1 MRVPNLILEVSITGI
16 GHSPFL
22 IALPTLNQIRMAK
35 EYMSMRNL
43 RFLLHEVINVEEL
56 TKFERYKDHNKD
68 GFDMMLDSAKQISD
82 NLLFPIYEEMD
93 KQPPKMGDNLVHVHP
108 GVKEVMKETG
118 ESGWIVAQED
128 YDHGGQQMP
137 STVYSAANFIFH
149 AANTSAAS
157 YFGLTM
163 GAAELIS
170 SFGSKELQETYMN
183 NMFAGKWQ
191 GTMALT
197 EPHAGSSLGDIK
209 TTAKEAGDGSYRIKG
224 HKIYISGGD
233 HNGVEN
239 VVHLML
245 AKIEGAPAGSKG
257 ISLFVVPKH
266 RPEGDKLVY
275 NDVFSASFEGKMGMK
290 GCPVLHLVMGDND
303 DCRGWLVGEP
313 NNGLKYM
320 FQMMNGARI
329 SVGMMSCG
337 LSSAAYYASL
347 QYANE
352 RPQGRTPSNRDLE
365 SPMENII
372 NYADVKRMLLFQK
385 SVMEGGLS
393 LVLQCAYYADM
404 AKVAEGEEQAKYQML
419 LDLLTPIAKT
429 YPAEMSVQSTSQGV
443 QVLGGAGFC
452 SDFPLQQYYRDTRI
466 NPIYE
471 GTTGIQAMD
480 LLGRKVTM
488 KMGAAVMAF
497 GAELQTTIKAGMEVE
512 ALKARAEKLGAAAAK
527 FQEVTMKLMNLA
539 QNEKPEVFLA
549 DATLYLENAGILA
562 IGWQWMKQALVIEKK
577 LAENPTGD
585 ELNFYKGKQ
594 AAFEFFYE
602 YELPKSIGLTKRL
615 LSDYRL
621 TLELDTEYLN

>member
-1 MRVPNLILEVSITGI
+1 
-16 GHSPFL
+16 
-22 IALPTLNQIRMAK
+22 MAQK
-35 EYMSMRNL
+35 YMSMRNL
-43 RFLLHEVINVEEL
+43 RFLLHDVLSVEQL
-56 TKFERYKDHNKD
+56 TAYERYQDHNKE
-68 GFDMMLDSAKQISD
+68 GFDMMLDSAKQIAD

-93 KQPPKMGDNLVHVHP
+93 KQPPKMGDGVVHVHP
-108 GVKEVMKETG
+108 QMKAIMKETG

-128 YDHGGQQMP
+128 YEIGGQQMP
-137 STVYSAANFIFH
+137 HTVYNAANFIFH

-163 GAAELIS
+163 GSAELIS
-170 SFGSKELQETYMN
+170 SFGNQELKDVYMTK
-183 NMFAGKWQ
+183 MFEGKWQ

-197 EPHAGSSLGDIK
+197 EPHAGSSLGDIR
-209 TTAKEAGDGSYRIKG
+209 TTASPNEDGSYSIKG
-224 HKIYISGGD
+224 QKIFISAGD
-233 HNGVEN
+233 NDATEN

-245 AKIEGAPAGSKG
+245 AKIDGAPAGTKG

-266 RPEGDKLVY
+266 RPEDDQLIP
-275 NDVFSASFEGKMGMK
+275 NDVFTAGFEGKMGMK
-290 GCPVLHLVMGDND
+290 GCPVMHLVMGDNNN
-303 DCRGWLVGEP
+303 CKGWLVGEP
-313 NNGLKYM
+313 HKGLKYM

-347 QYANE
+347 EYANE

-385 SVMEGGLS
+385 SVTEGGLA
-393 LVLQCAYYADM
+393 LVMQCALYADL
-404 AKVAEGEEQAKYQML
+404 ARVCEGEEKEKYQML

-429 YPAEMSVQSTSQGV
+429 YPAEMSLLSTSQGV

-497 GAELQTTIKAGMEVE
+497 GAELQQTIKAGMAVDS
-512 ALKARAEKLGAAAAK
+512 LKAQAEKLGAAATK

-539 QNEKPEVFLA
+539 QSEKPEVFLA

-562 IGWQWMKQALVIEKK
+562 VGWQWLKQALVVEQK
-577 LAENPTGD
+577 LAENPTGE
-585 ELNFYKGKQ
+585 ELNFLKGKR
-594 AAFEFFYE
+594 AAFEFFFE
-602 YELPKSIGLTKRL
+602 YEIPKSIGLTKRL
-615 LSDYRL
+615 LSDNRL

>member
-1 MRVPNLILEVSITGI
+1 
-16 GHSPFL
+16 
-22 IALPTLNQIRMAK
+22 MAK

-43 RFLLHEVINVEEL
+43 RFQLHEVLNVEQL
-56 TKFERYKDHNKD
+56 TKFSKYSEHTKD

-82 NLLFPIYEEMD
+82 NLLFPIYTEMD
-93 KQPPKMGDNLVHVHP
+93 EKKPEMVDGEVHVHP
-108 GVKEVMKETG
+108 DMKKIMKEVG

-128 YDHGGQQMP
+128 FEHGGQQMP

-149 AANTSAAS
+149 SANTSAAS

-163 GAAELIS
+163 GSAELIS
-170 SFGSKELQETYMN
+170 TFGSKELQETYMTK
-183 NMFAGKWQ
+183 MFSGEWQ

-197 EPHAGSSLGDIK
+197 EPHAGSSLGDIYS
-209 TTAKEAGDGSYRIKG
+209 TAKEVGDGSYKIKG
-224 HKIYISGGD
+224 QKIFISAGD
-233 HNGVEN
+233 HDALEN

-245 AKIEGAPAGSKG
+245 AKIDGGPAGSKG

-266 RPEGDKLVY
+266 RPENGTLVP
-275 NDVFSASFEGKMGMK
+275 NDVFTAGFEAKMGMK
-290 GCPVLHLVMGDND
+290 GCPVMHLVMGDND
-303 DCRGWLVGEP
+303 NCKGWLVGEP
-313 NNGLKYM
+313 HNGLRYM

-329 SVGMMSCG
+329 SVGMMSTA
-337 LSSAAYYASL
+337 LSSGAYYASL
-347 QYANE
+347 EYANE
-352 RPQGRTPSNRDLE
+352 RPQGRTVSNQDLS
-365 SPMENII
+365 SPMEMII

-385 SVMEGGLS
+385 STMEGS
-393 LVLQCAYYADM
+393 LALVCQCAMYADL
-404 AKVAEGEEQAKYQML
+404 AKVSEGEEATKYKLL
-419 LDLLTPIAKT
+419 LDLLTPMAKS
-429 YPAEMSVQSTSQGV
+429 YPAEISVQSTSQGM

-488 KMGAAVMAF
+488 KMGAAVIAF
-497 GAELQTTIKAGMEVE
+497 GAELQETIMAGMAVE
-512 ALKARAEKLGAAAAK
+512 SLKPYATKLGGSAQK
-527 FQEVTMKLMNLA
+527 FQEVTMKLMGLA

-562 IGWQWMKQALVIEKK
+562 VAWQWLKQALVIETK
-577 LAENPTGD
+577 LAENPSGD

-594 AAFEFFYE
+594 AAFEYYFE

-621 TLELDTEYLN
+621 TLELKPEYLN

>member
-1 MRVPNLILEVSITGI
+1 
-16 GHSPFL
+16 
-22 IALPTLNQIRMAK
+22 MAK

-43 RFLLHEVINVEEL
+43 RFQLHEVLNVEQL
-56 TKFERYKDHNKD
+56 TKFSKYSEHTKD

-82 NLLFPIYEEMD
+82 NLLFPIYTEMD
-93 KQPPKMGDNLVHVHP
+93 EKKPEMVDGEVHVHP
-108 GVKEVMKETG
+108 DMKKIMKEVG

-128 YDHGGQQMP
+128 FHHGGQQMP

-149 AANTSAAS
+149 SANTSAAS

-163 GAAELIS
+163 GSAELIS
-170 SFGSKELQETYMN
+170 AFGNEELQETYMTK
-183 NMFAGKWQ
+183 MFSGQWQ

-197 EPHAGSSLGDIK
+197 EPHAGSSLGDIYS
-209 TTAKEAGDGSYRIKG
+209 TANENGDGSYKIKG
-224 HKIYISGGD
+224 QKIFISAGD
-233 HNGVEN
+233 HDAVEN

-245 AKIEGAPAGSKG
+245 AKIDGGPAGSKG

-266 RPEGDKLVY
+266 RPENGELVP
-275 NDVFSASFEGKMGMK
+275 NDVFTAGFEAKMGMK
-290 GCPVLHLVMGDND
+290 GCPVMHLVLGDND
-303 DCRGWLVGEP
+303 NCKGWLVGEP
-313 NNGLKYM
+313 HNGLRYM

-329 SVGMMSCG
+329 SVGMMSSA
-337 LSSAAYYASL
+337 LSSAAYYAAL
-347 QYANE
+347 EYANE
-352 RPQGRTPSNRDLE
+352 RPQGRTLSNQDPST
-365 SPMENII
+365 PMENII

-385 SVMEGGLS
+385 STMEGS
-393 LVLQCAYYADM
+393 LALVCQCAMYADL
-404 AKVAEGEEQAKYQML
+404 AKVTEGEEAAKYKML
-419 LDLLTPIAKT
+419 LDLLTPMAKA
-429 YPAEMSVQSTSQGV
+429 YPSEISVQSTSQGM
-443 QVLGGAGFC
+443 QVLGGAGYC
-452 SDFPLQQYYRDTRI
+452 ADFPLQQYYRDTRI

-497 GAELQTTIKAGMEVE
+497 GAELQETIMAGMAVE
-512 ALKARAEKLGAAAAK
+512 SLKPYATKLGGSAQK
-527 FQEVTMKLMNLA
+527 FQEVTMKLMGLA

-562 IGWQWMKQALVIEKK
+562 VAWQWLKQAMVVEAK
-577 LAENPTGD
+577 LAENPSGD

-594 AAFEFFYE
+594 AAFEYYFE

-621 TLELDTEYLN
+621 TLELKTEYLN

>member
-1 MRVPNLILEVSITGI
+1 
-16 GHSPFL
+16 
-22 IALPTLNQIRMAK
+22 MAQH
-35 EYMSMRNL
+35 YMSMRNL
-43 RFLLHEVINVEEL
+43 RFLLHEVLNVEQL
-56 TKFERYKDHNKD
+56 TTYEKFQDHTKD

-82 NLLFPIYEEMD
+82 RLLFPIYTEMD
-93 KQPPKMGDNLVHVHP
+93 EKKPKMGDGVVHVHP
-108 GVKEVMKETG
+108 GIKDVMKEVG
-118 ESGWIVAQED
+118 ESGWIVAQEE
-128 YDHGGQQMP
+128 YEHGGQQMP
-137 STVYSAANFIFH
+137 HTVYNAANFIFH

-163 GAAELIS
+163 GSAELIS
-170 SFGSKELQETYMN
+170 AFGSKELQETYMN

-209 TTAKEAGDGSYRIKG
+209 TSATEAGDGSYRIKG
-224 HKIYISGGD
+224 HKIFISAGD
-233 HNGVEN
+233 HDGVEN

-245 AKIEGAPAGSKG
+245 AKIDGAPAGTKG

-266 RPEGDKLVY
+266 RPVNGELVP
-275 NDVFSASFEGKMGMK
+275 NDVVTGGFEGKMGMK
-290 GCPVLHLVMGDND
+290 GCPVAHLIMGDNN
-303 DCRGWLVGEP
+303 DCHGWLVGEP

-329 SVGMMSCG
+329 SVGVMSCG

-347 QYANE
+347 EYANE

-372 NYADVKRMLLFQK
+372 EYADVRRMLLFQK
-385 SVMEGGLS
+385 SVMEGGLA
-393 LVLQCAYYADM
+393 LVMQCALYADL
-404 AKVAEGEEQAKYQML
+404 AKVAEGAEKEKYQML
-419 LDLLTPIAKT
+419 LDLLTPMAKT
-429 YPAEMSVQSTSQGV
+429 YPAEMSVQSTSQGM
-443 QVLGGAGFC
+443 QVLGGAGYC
-452 SDFPLQQYYRDTRI
+452 SDFPLQQHFRDTRI

-497 GAELQTTIKAGMEVE
+497 GAELQETIKAGLAVE
-512 ALKARAEKLGAAAAK
+512 SLKPRAEKLGGAATK

-562 IGWQWMKQALVIEKK
+562 VAWQWLKQALVIEQK
-577 LAENPTGD
+577 LAENPSGD

-594 AAFEFFYE
+594 AAFEYYFE

-621 TLELDTEYLN
+621 TLDLNPEYLN

>member
-1 MRVPNLILEVSITGI
+1 
-16 GHSPFL
+16 
-22 IALPTLNQIRMAK
+22 MAEK
-35 EYMSMRNL
+35 YMSMRNL
-43 RFLLHEVINVEEL
+43 RFLLHEVLNVEQL
-56 TKFERYKDHNKD
+56 TQHPRYAEHTKD
-68 GFDMMLDSAKQISD
+68 GFDMMLDSAKQIAD
-82 NLLFPIYEEMD
+82 NLLFPIYTDMD
-93 KQPPKMGDNLVHVHP
+93 VNKPKMGDGVVHVHP
-108 GVKEVMKETG
+108 DMKKIMKEVG

-128 YDHGGQQMP
+128 FEHGGQQMP
-137 STVYSAANFIFH
+137 AVVYNAANFIFH
-149 AANTSAAS
+149 SANTSAAS

-163 GAAELIS
+163 GSAELIS
-170 SFGSKELQETYMN
+170 TFGSKELQETYMTK
-183 NMFAGKWQ
+183 MFAGQWQ

-197 EPHAGSSLGDIK
+197 EPHAGSSLGDIY
-209 TTAKEAGDGSYRIKG
+209 TTAKDAGDGSYKIKG
-224 HKIYISGGD
+224 QKIFISAGD
-233 HNGVEN
+233 HDGVEN

-266 RPEGDKLVY
+266 RPENGNLVY
-275 NDVFSASFEGKMGMK
+275 NDVFTAGFEEKMGMK
-290 GCPVLHLVMGDND
+290 GCPVMHLVMGDND

-313 NNGLKYM
+313 NKGLRYM

-329 SVGMMSCG
+329 SVGMMSSA

-347 QYANE
+347 EYANE
-352 RPQGRTPSNRDLE
+352 RPQGRTLSNQDVTT
-365 SPMENII
+365 PMENII

-385 SVMEGGLS
+385 STMEGS
-393 LVLQCAYYADM
+393 LALVCQCAMYADL
-404 AKVAEGEEQAKYQML
+404 ARTSEGEEAEKYKML
-419 LDLLTPIAKT
+419 LDLLTPMAKS
-429 YPAEMSVQSTSQGV
+429 YPAEISVQSTSQGM
-443 QVLGGAGFC
+443 QVLGGAGYC

-497 GAELQTTIKAGMEVE
+497 GKELQETVMSAMQVE
-512 ALKARAEKLGAAAAK
+512 ELKPYATKLGASAQK
-527 FQEVTMKLMNLA
+527 FQEVTMKLMGLA

-562 IGWQWMKQALVIEKK
+562 VAWQWLKQAQVVEAK
-577 LAENPTGD
+577 LTENPTGD

-594 AAFEFFYE
+594 AAYAYYFE

-615 LSDYRL
+615 LSDNRL
-621 TLELDTEYLN
+621 TLELNTEYLN

>member
-1 MRVPNLILEVSITGI
+1 
-16 GHSPFL
+16 
-22 IALPTLNQIRMAK
+22 MAK

-43 RFLLHEVINVEEL
+43 RFQLHEVLNVEQL
-56 TKFERYKDHNKD
+56 TKYERYAEHTKD

-82 NLLFPIYEEMD
+82 NLLFPIYTEMD
-93 KQPPKMGDNLVHVHP
+93 EKKPEMVDGEVHVHP
-108 GVKEVMKETG
+108 DMEKIMKEVG

-128 YDHGGQQMP
+128 FHHGGQQMP
-137 STVYSAANFIFH
+137 ATVYNAANFIFH
-149 AANTSAAS
+149 SANTSAAS

-163 GAAELIS
+163 GSAELIS
-170 SFGSKELQETYMN
+170 TFGSKELQETYMTK
-183 NMFAGKWQ
+183 MFAGQWQ

-197 EPHAGSSLGDIK
+197 EPHAGSSLGDIY
-209 TTAKEAGDGSYRIKG
+209 TTASPVGDGSYKIKG
-224 HKIYISGGD
+224 QKIFISAGD
-233 HNGVEN
+233 HNCVEN

-245 AKIEGAPAGSKG
+245 AKIDGAPAGSKG

-266 RPEGDKLVY
+266 RPENGALTP
-275 NDVFSASFEGKMGMK
+275 NDVFTAGFEAKMGMK
-290 GCPVLHLVMGDND
+290 GCPVMHLVMGDND
-303 DCRGWLVGEP
+303 NCLGWLVGEP
-313 NNGLKYM
+313 NQGLKYM

-329 SVGMMSCG
+329 SVGMMSSA

-347 QYANE
+347 EYANE
-352 RPQGRTPSNRDLE
+352 RPQGRTLSNQDVTT
-365 SPMENII
+365 PMEMII

-385 SVMEGGLS
+385 STMEGS
-393 LVLQCAYYADM
+393 LALVCQCAMYADL
-404 AKVAEGEEQAKYQML
+404 AKVSEGEDAVKYKML
-419 LDLLTPIAKT
+419 LDLLTPMAKA
-429 YPAEMSVQSTSQGV
+429 YPSEISVQSTSQGM

-497 GAELQTTIKAGMEVE
+497 GAELQATIMAGMAVE
-512 ALKARAEKLGAAAAK
+512 ALKPYATKLGGSAQK
-527 FQEVTMKLMNLA
+527 FQEVTMKLMGLA
-539 QNEKPEVFLA
+539 QSEKPEVFLA

-562 IGWQWMKQALVIEKK
+562 VAWQWLKQALVIEAK
-577 LAENPTGD
+577 LAENTSGE

-594 AAFEFFYE
+594 AAFEYYFE

-615 LSDYRL
+615 LSDHRL
-621 TLELDTEYLN
+621 TLELKTEYLN

>member
-1 MRVPNLILEVSITGI
+1 
-16 GHSPFL
+16 
-22 IALPTLNQIRMAK
+22 
-35 EYMSMRNL
+35 
-43 RFLLHEVINVEEL
+43 
-56 TKFERYKDHNKD
+56 
-68 GFDMMLDSAKQISD
+68 MMLDSAKQIAD
-82 NLLFPIYEEMD
+82 NLFFPIYEEMD
-93 KQPPKMGDNLVHVHP
+93 KKPPQMGEGVVHVHP
-108 GVKEVMKETG
+108 GVKDIMKETG

-128 YDHGGQQMP
+128 YDIGGQQMP
-137 STVYSAANFIFH
+137 HTVYNAANFIFH

-163 GAAELIS
+163 GSAELIS
-170 SFGSKELQETYMN
+170 SFGNQDLKDIYMSK
-183 NMFAGKWQ
+183 MFAGQWQ

-197 EPHAGSSLGDIK
+197 EPHAGSSLGDIR
-209 TTAKEAGDGSYRIKG
+209 TTASDAGDGSYRIKG
-224 HKIYISGGD
+224 QKIFISAGD
-233 HNGVEN
+233 HDGVEN

-245 AKIEGAPAGSKG
+245 AKIDGAPAGTKG

-266 RPEGDKLVY
+266 RPENGGLVY
-275 NDVFSASFEGKMGMK
+275 NDVFTAGFEGKMGMK
-290 GCPVLHLVMGDND
+290 GCPVMHLVMGDND

-313 NNGLKYM
+313 HQGLKYM

-329 SVGMMSCG
+329 SVGVMSCG

-347 QYANE
+347 EYANE
-352 RPQGRTPSNRDLE
+352 RPQGRTPSNQDLE

-385 SVMEGGLS
+385 SVMEGGLA
-393 LVLQCAYYADM
+393 LAMQCAYYADM
-404 AKVAEGEEQAKYQML
+404 AKVSEGADKDKYNML
-419 LDLLTPIAKT
+419 LNLLTPIAKA
-429 YPAEMSVQSTSQGV
+429 YPSEMSVQSTSQGM

-497 GAELQTTIKAGMEVE
+497 GAELQETIMAGMAIE
-512 ALKARAEKLGAAAAK
+512 ALKPRAEKLGAAATK

-549 DATLYLENAGILA
+549 DATLYLENAGLLA
-562 IGWQWMKQALVIEKK
+562 IAWQWMKQALVIEQK
-577 LAENPTGD
+577 LAENPTGE
-585 ELNFYKGKQ
+585 ELSFYKGKQ

-621 TLELDTEYLN
+621 TLDLAPEYLN

>member
-1 MRVPNLILEVSITGI
+1 
-16 GHSPFL
+16 
-22 IALPTLNQIRMAK
+22 
-35 EYMSMRNL
+35 MRNL
-43 RFLLHEVINVEEL
+43 RFLLHEVLEVESL
-56 TKFERYKDHNKD
+56 TKYERFADHNKEM
-68 GFDMMLDSAKQISD
+68 FDMMLDTAKQISD

-93 KQPPKMGDNLVHVHP
+93 EKKPKMGDGVVHVHP
-108 GVKEVMKETG
+108 QIKDIMKETG

-128 YDHGGQQMP
+128 YEHGGQQMP
-137 STVYSAANFIFH
+137 RTVYSAANFIFH

-157 YFGLTM
+157 FFGLTM

-170 SFGSKELQETYMN
+170 SFGSKELQEKYMKK
-183 NMFAGKWQ
+183 MFSGEWQ

-197 EPHAGSSLGDIK
+197 EPHAGSSLGDIY
-209 TTAKEAGDGSYRIKG
+209 TSASDAGDGSYRIKG
-224 HKIYISGGD
+224 QKIYISAGD
-233 HNGVEN
+233 HDGVEN

-245 AKIEGAPAGSKG
+245 AKIDGAPAGSKG

-266 RPEGDKLVY
+266 RLEDGALVP
-275 NDVFSASFEGKMGMK
+275 NDVITAGFEGKMGMK
-290 GCPVLHLVMGDND
+290 GCPVAHLVMGDNGG
-303 DCRGWLVGEP
+303 CHGYLVGEP
-313 NNGLKYM
+313 NNGLRYM

-329 SVGMMSCG
+329 SVGMMSSG

-365 SPMENII
+365 SPMETII

-385 SVMEGGLS
+385 TVAEGGLA
-393 LVLQCAYYADM
+393 LVLQCAYYADL
-404 AKVAEGEEQAKYQML
+404 ALVAEGAEKEKYQML
-419 LDLLTPIAKT
+419 LDLLTPMAKT

-452 SDFPLQQYYRDTRI
+452 SDFSLQQYYRDTRI

-497 GAELQTTIKAGMEVE
+497 GAELQETIKAGLAVE
-512 ALKARAEKLGAAAAK
+512 PLKARAEKLAASATK

-562 IGWQWMKQALVIEKK
+562 VGWQWLKQALIFEAK
-577 LAENPTGD
+577 LAENPTGE
-585 ELNFYKGKQ
+585 ELKFYKGKQ
-594 AAFEFFYE
+594 AAFEYYFE

-621 TLELDTEYLN
+621 TLELDTEYIN